1 MFLRDRISERSS
13 ASTLDFHLGIKYIV
27 RMEVVAD
34 ANLFLSVLL
43 NEPEK
48 KRIIELTSEVELISP
63 EVLPFEIGNAL
74 SAMYRRERLNLV
86 QCSEVLNQFLGIP
99 VRLVQINLENALS
112 IALKN
117 RIYAYDAYY
126 LDIAMRLGK
135 PLMTL
140 DSSMRNVAVE
150 LGLKI
155 LEVE

>member
-1 MFLRDRISERSS
+1 MDVI
-13 ASTLDFHLGIKYIV
+13 
-27 RMEVVAD
+27 AD

-43 NEPEK
+43 NEPER
-48 KRIIELTSEVELISP
+48 KRIIGLTSEVELLSP

-74 SAMYRRERLNLV
+74 SAMYKRERLDLA
-86 QCSEVLNQFLGIP
+86 QCSEVLKQFLGIP

-117 RIYAYDAYY
+117 KIYAYDAYY

-140 DSSMRNVAVE
+140 DSRMRDVAIE
-150 LGLKI
+150 LGLKT
-155 LEVE
+155 LEV

>member
-1 MFLRDRISERSS
+1 MNI
-13 ASTLDFHLGIKYIV
+13 
-27 RMEVVAD
+27 VAD

-48 KRIIELTSEVELISP
+48 KRIISLTSDAELLSP

-74 SAMYRRERLNLV
+74 SAMHKRKRLELS
-86 QCSEVLNQFLGIP
+86 QCNEVLEQFLRIP
-99 VRLVQINLENALS
+99 VRLVKINLENALS
-112 IALKN
+112 IALEN
-117 RIYAYDAYY
+117 NIYAYDAYY

-140 DSSMRNVAVE
+140 DSRMRGAAAE

-155 LEVE
+155 LEVS